1 MVDDPK
7 TAKAR
12 AAQSEPPTDRLRA
25 ETKGG
30 RCHHM
35 ITYRDLAMLAPASP
49 AFNRPEWIF
58 ELKHDGFRVLA
69 GRTAKDP
76 FLSSRRGTDLL
87 PCYPEIRA
95 CLVELPQMVLDGELV
110 VLDRHGRPDFES
122 LRRRL
127 AMKRPIAVEHA
138 AKTMPAAI
146 FAFDLLELRGKDVR
160 TLPLLKRKQLLGEE
174 LRGSERIR
182 YLEHVGES
190 GHRLF
195 QVAEELGLEGIIAKH
210 AGAPYRRGRASGWI
224 KIKTNAGR
232 LIDEARAKWNE

>member
-122 LRRRL
+122 L
-127 AMKRPIAVEHA
+127 PPTIGNEA
-138 AKTMPAAI
+138 ANS
-146 FAFDLLELRGKDVR
+146 R
-160 TLPLLKRKQLLGEE
+160 
-174 LRGSERIR
+174 
-182 YLEHVGES
+182 
-190 GHRLF
+190 
-195 QVAEELGLEGIIAKH
+195 
-210 AGAPYRRGRASGWI
+210 
-224 KIKTNAGR
+224 
-232 LIDEARAKWNE
+232 